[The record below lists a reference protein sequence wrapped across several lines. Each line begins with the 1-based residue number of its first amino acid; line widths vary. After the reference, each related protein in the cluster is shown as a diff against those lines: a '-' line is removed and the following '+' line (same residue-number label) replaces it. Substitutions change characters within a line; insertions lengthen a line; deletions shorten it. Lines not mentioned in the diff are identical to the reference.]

1 MVVLKDIVISALLLA
16 FTTAIDES
24 VEEAS
29 CDNCGIVDVVVEIVD
44 ETLDVVVFD
53 GGSHF
58 TLKFPLSPP

>member
-1 MVVLKDIVISALLLA
+1 MISALLLA
-16 FTTAIDES
+16 FTTAIDDS
-24 VEEAS
+24 IEEAS
-29 CDNCGIVDVVVEIVD
+29 CDNYGIVDVVVEIVD